1 MLKKSRLSFD
11 KIEKCKSIGKVLR
24 TLSESIYQIHPK
36 QSHYESLEV
45 DESWN
50 FVWNKNN
57 KQWLIYAYYQK
68 IGEIIAY
75 V

>member
-45 DESWN
+45 DEFLT
-50 FVWNKNN
+50 FV
-57 KQWLIYAYYQK
+57 
-68 IGEIIAY
+68 
-75 V
+75 